1 MGVFHLIEMVEDGS
15 DQAFL
20 QIYLRLGV
28 ELLLGQQSMLKPPL
42 QVIAPVP
49 FGFLGPQSL
58 LPPVR
63 LITRRAAELA
73 LAVILERPITVL
85 TVLHYFTRPLLQHTM
100 RFCRANTQTRKRD
113 PLLPA
118 G

>member
-1 MGVFHLIEMVEDGS
+1 MGVFHLIEMVEDGL

-85 TVLHYFTRPLLQHTM
+85 TVLHFTRPLAQHTM
-100 RFCRANTQTRKRD
+100 RFYRATTHIRKRD
-113 PLLPA
+113 PVLPVA
-118 G
+118 